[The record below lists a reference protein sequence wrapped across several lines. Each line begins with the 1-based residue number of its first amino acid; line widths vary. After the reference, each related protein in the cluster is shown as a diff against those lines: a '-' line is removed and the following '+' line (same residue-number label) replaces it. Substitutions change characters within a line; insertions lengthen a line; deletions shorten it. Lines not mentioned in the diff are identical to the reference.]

1 MNCDRQIGMITIV
14 LEESQV
20 DIFITYCQ
28 EDPLEEETATHY
40 SILSW
45 RNLWTE
51 EPGGLQST
59 GLQRVRHDRSDLAH
73 TCFAINKGDYL
84 HIF

>member
-59 GLQRVRHDRSDLAH
+59 GLQRVEHD
-73 TCFAINKGDYL
+73 
-84 HIF
+84 